1 MALNKSQSSGVPATK
16 RLAGHNQSLAKGKE
30 PFRPTKTT
38 STHPLSQSTTTEQQA
53 PKAFRTAETTH
64 TQSSTITLV
73 KQTQR
78 ESHVERKP
86 LGQPSRLSAMEN
98 QAMRQPQHQ
107 QNQIPQQ
114 SSSAGPQSWAQVQSS
129 LDEKAMAQQSEDIV
143 LPDIASE

>member
-16 RLAGHNQSLAKGKE
+16 RLAGPSQSLAKGKE
-30 PFRPTKTT
+30 SFRPTKTT
-38 STHPLSQSTTTEQQA
+38 STHPLSQSTTEQQA

-78 ESHVERKP
+78 ESQVERKP
-86 LGQPSRLSAMEN
+86 LDQPSRLSAMGN
-98 QAMRQPQHQ
+98 QAMRLPQHQ
-107 QNQIPQQ
+107 QNQIPQRG
-114 SSSAGPQSWAQVQSS
+114 SSAAPQSWAQVQSS
-129 LDEKAMAQQSEDIV
+129 LDEKALAQQSEDIV

>member
-1 MALNKSQSSGVPATK
+1 MALNKSQSSGMPATK

-30 PFRPTKTT
+30 AFRPTKTT
-38 STHPLSQSTTTEQQA
+38 STHPLSQSITEQQA
-53 PKAFRTAETTH
+53 PKAFRTAETAH

-73 KQTQR
+73 KPTQR
-78 ESHVERKP
+78 ESHIERKP

-114 SSSAGPQSWAQVQSS
+114 SSSAAPQSWAQVQSS